1 MVLKDDYSK
10 SLIEHSDSLNGK
22 NRKRLRSNH
31 QNKSGNNN
39 NGNTATDKEETPFY
53 VANEI
58 DESFNSD
65 SNNN

>member
-10 SLIEHSDSLNGK
+10 SLIENSESLNGK

-31 QNKSGNNN
+31 QNK
-39 NGNTATDKEETPFY
+39 NGNPVTDKEDAPFY

-65 SNNN
+65 NNNT